1 MLKVY
6 DYSAAFAKEEEMLG
20 KEVDVAPRETMSLS
34 TSDYR
39 LL

>member
-6 DYSAAFAKEEEMLG
+6 DYSAAFAEEEKILG
-20 KEVDVAPRETMSLS
+20 KEVDVAPWETMALP